1 MVNGLILVA
10 RKGLGDNFGIGA
22 NKSYTILEIAKML
35 DMPYVM
41 KPGKKG
47 NRLDGGLK
55 TAKTKKLGWSSRYNL
70 KDYIKKN
77 IE

>member
-1 MVNGLILVA
+1 
-10 RKGLGDNFGIGA
+10 
-22 NKSYTILEIAKML
+22 ML